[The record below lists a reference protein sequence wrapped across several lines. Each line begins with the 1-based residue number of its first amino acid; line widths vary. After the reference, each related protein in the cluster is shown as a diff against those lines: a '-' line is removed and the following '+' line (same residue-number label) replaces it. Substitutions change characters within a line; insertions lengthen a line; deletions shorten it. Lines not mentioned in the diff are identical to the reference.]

1 MTYIVCSNMTCQ
13 VKLNEHLKLN
23 ILKKHVR
30 ILKIM
35 ASLVCATPKKKR
47 RSLEDLLKLFLKLK
61 MFEISDVL
69 VHSYYFFNILNVET
83 ISVFPFEKEYIENK
97 IKRVYDQ
104 L

>member
-1 MTYIVCSNMTCQ
+1 
-13 VKLNEHLKLN
+13 
-23 ILKKHVR
+23 
-30 ILKIM
+30 
-35 ASLVCATPKKKR
+35 
-47 RSLEDLLKLFLKLK
+47 